1 MNIIKFS
8 AALLLILGAA
18 GASFAQETLPQGC
31 SVGDDK
37 MGRGE
42 IRQCVTR
49 STNGLSRLVIENRHG
64 TISAYV
70 NLNTTLRNHKTL
82 VIRWDDEKAVT
93 TAMNRS
99 NDFEAMFFGN
109 AQSAISKMAKSKTL
123 MVESDTYRRGISVD
137 TFTISDGDAMANY
150 VLKRSSSQPSPA
162 ASSAHAPDK
171 LVQDLQSELNQKG
184 FNAGT
189 VDGYMGQQTQAA
201 IIAAQRSL
209 GLSANGLPSQG
220 LLSAIKAM
228 PAQDAR
234 SRDSQR
240 ALDQLTERHYHA
252 PSTNATFIVQVITH
266 ESSDDARRE
275 REKLLASGISS
286 AFVEGPVNVNGI
298 PKYRV
303 RIGPFYSREAAQAS
317 QTRLRSLGY
326 SASFITTQMTAPAQT
341 PNTSV
346 VGYGA
351 QVRACLQPGV
361 KFPAPPRG
369 NTNPATQYRVE
380 LRPDGTIA
388 SVKLTR
394 SSGNPNFDRAV
405 ETGIRRCS
413 PFPALPSGKY
423 PSYIDINYNMY
434 D

>member
-1 MNIIKFS
+1 MNIIKFT
-8 AALLLILGAA
+8 AALLLFLATA
-18 GASFAQETLPQGC
+18 GTSIAQDTPPQGC
-31 SVGDDK
+31 NAGDDK

-42 IRQCVTR
+42 IRQCIVRATE
-49 STNGLSRLVIENRHG
+49 GISRLVIEFRHG

-137 TFTISDGDAMANY
+137 TFIISDGEAMANY
-150 VLKRSSSQPSPA
+150 IFKRTSSPSSPA
-162 ASSAHAPDK
+162 TSSAPAPDK
-171 LVQDLQSELNQKG
+171 LVQDLQIALNQTG

-189 VDGYMGQQTQAA
+189 ADGYMGQQTQAA

-209 GLSANGLPSQG
+209 GLSVNGLPSQG

-234 SRDSQR
+234 SRDSQG
-240 ALDQLTERHYHA
+240 ALDRLNERQPHA

-266 ESSDDARRE
+266 ESSDNAQRE
-275 REKLLASGISS
+275 REKLIASGMSS
-286 AFVEGPVNVNGI
+286 AFVDGPVNVNGI

-317 QTRLRSLGY
+317 QTRLRTLGY

-341 PNTSV
+341 PSTNV
-346 VGYGA
+346 GGYGA
-351 QVRACLQPGV
+351 QVRACIQPGV
-361 KFPAPPRG
+361 MFPTPPRG
-369 NTNPATQYRVE
+369 SSNPATQHRVDV
-380 LRPDGTIA
+380 RPDGTIA

-413 PFPALPSGKY
+413 PFPAPPSGKY

>member
-1 MNIIKFS
+1 MNIIKFT
-8 AALLLILGAA
+8 AALLLFLGTV
-18 GASFAQETLPQGC
+18 GASIAQDTPPQGC
-31 SVGDDK
+31 NAGDDK

-42 IRQCVTR
+42 IRQCIVRATE
-49 STNGLSRLVIENRHG
+49 GISRLVIESRHG

-137 TFTISDGDAMANY
+137 TFPIFDGEAMANY
-150 VLKRSSSQPSPA
+150 IFKRTGSQPSPA
-162 ASSAHAPDK
+162 TSSAPAPDK
-171 LVQDLQSELNQKG
+171 LVQDLQIALNQTG

-189 VDGYMGQQTQAA
+189 ADGYMGQQTQAA
-201 IIAAQRSL
+201 IIAAQKKLGHHADGIPSKKLLDSL
-209 GLSANGLPSQG
+209 RATAALQSAFKDPQ
-220 LLSAIKAM
+220 
-228 PAQDAR
+228 Q
-234 SRDSQR
+234 
-240 ALDQLTERHYHA
+240 T
-252 PSTNATFIVQVITH
+252 PSTN
-266 ESSDDARRE
+266 
-275 REKLLASGISS
+275 
-286 AFVEGPVNVNGI
+286 
-298 PKYRV
+298 
-303 RIGPFYSREAAQAS
+303 
-317 QTRLRSLGY
+317 
-326 SASFITTQMTAPAQT
+326 
-341 PNTSV
+341 V

-351 QVRACLQPGV
+351 QVRACIQPGV
-361 KFPAPPRG
+361 MFPTPPRG
-369 NTNPATQYRVE
+369 STNPATQYRAD

-413 PFPALPSGKY
+413 PFPAPPSGKY